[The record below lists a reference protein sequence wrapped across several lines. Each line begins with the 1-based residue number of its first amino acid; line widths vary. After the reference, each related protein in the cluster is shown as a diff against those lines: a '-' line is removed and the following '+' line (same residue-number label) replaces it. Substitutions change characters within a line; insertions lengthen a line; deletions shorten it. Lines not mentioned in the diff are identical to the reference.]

1 MLHNEYEN
9 FEVFCVA
16 AVSNK
21 SMKDLF
27 LDAHK
32 VRLEKSDREFDMCD
46 VFSLESSG
54 WLVFRSYL
62 AFTKAEFQAELKV
75 SPESLGLKVRML
87 TNDWGARFRG
97 ILMIGPA
104 NPHLRYQHNYE
115 NSCVQNTFKMLAAST
130 LTVKQGDTAFKAI
143 VDNTR
148 KAGSMSQQM
157 KCTTL
162 TRDSVLALAR
172 EFRSIGDADRCDAN
186 SIAGKSE
193 DEGEGEGED
202 SEDERPEDASDDG
215 HGLPAPEG
223 VGAATRAGKGKVGLA
238 ASQTTPVKEPPS
250 ELATRRIMQ
259 LLGSRPHRRRR
270 LAANMVQSVPQRSP
284 RFP

>member
-1 MLHNEYEN
+1 MAWARTKRQKGKEEKVGPGCLDCKRTYTSGNFDMLHNEYEN

-62 AFTKAEFQAELKV
+62 AFTKAEFQAEFKV

-97 ILMIGPA
+97 ILMIDPA

-115 NSCVQNTFKMLAAST
+115 NSCVQNTFKMLAAS
-130 LTVKQGDTAFKAI
+130 
-143 VDNTR
+143 NR
-148 KAGSMSQQM
+148 
-157 KCTTL
+157 
-162 TRDSVLALAR
+162 
-172 EFRSIGDADRCDAN
+172 
-186 SIAGKSE
+186 
-193 DEGEGEGED
+193 
-202 SEDERPEDASDDG
+202 
-215 HGLPAPEG
+215 
-223 VGAATRAGKGKVGLA
+223 
-238 ASQTTPVKEPPS
+238 QTGRYC
-250 ELATRRIMQ
+250 L
-259 LLGSRPHRRRR
+259 
-270 LAANMVQSVPQRSP
+270 QSHCG
-284 RFP
+284 